1 MEIRHFGK
9 PFAFRDFCISLAGY
23 SCLECH
29 QPRHLRFGGG
39 GQRAPPG
46 TVGGVACRCYRGWTR
61 ATLFG
66 NFTVRYWKWHIDIV
80 WLVVSNIFFHNIWD
94 ILSHWLSHFSRW
106 GWNHQPVV
114 DYPIKDGDF
123 PVRYVSLTW
132 GYGWRIPMFV
142 GCRTVASK
150 RDERG
155 TWVQTNTVL
164 VGGLEHFLFV
174 HSVWNNN
181 PNWLSYF
188 SEGLKAPTRIKV
200 LIQIITFKT
209 KEETTHKLS
218 KKHTLK
224 LTWDMEPK
232 TLGSKGRWKG
242 IWNLPFQSYMVTGWQ
257 KLTCFWHLMVKIT
270 SV

>member
-1 MEIRHFGK
+1 M
-9 PFAFRDFCISLAGY
+9 GY
-23 SCLECH
+23 FVPL
-29 QPRHLRFGGG
+29 
-39 GQRAPPG
+39 
-46 TVGGVACRCYRGWTR
+46 T
-61 ATLFG
+61 
-66 NFTVRYWKWHIDIV
+66 FT
-80 WLVVSNIFFHNIWD
+80 
-94 ILSHWLSHFSRW
+94 FSRW